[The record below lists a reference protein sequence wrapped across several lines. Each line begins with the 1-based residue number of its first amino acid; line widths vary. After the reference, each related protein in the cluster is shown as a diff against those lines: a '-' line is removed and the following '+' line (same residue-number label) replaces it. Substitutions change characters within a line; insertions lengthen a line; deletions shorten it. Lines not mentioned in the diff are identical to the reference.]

1 MIHNRDIS
9 LYLCFM
15 KFSACDESYQY
26 NATSG
31 NSTNATIATEEK
43 LSSLQRMITD
53 ESQTDYSKSR

>member
-1 MIHNRDIS
+1 
-9 LYLCFM
+9 M